1 MREKLIKAYDW
12 IVKYFM
18 YFICAAVVGWIYE
31 VLVIMFEN
39 HHGFQNRGVLFGPY
53 LPIYGFG
60 MLVLML
66 TVNPIRKMKLEK
78 ISSASTILAFCV
90 KFILAFIAAFIV
102 TSLVELVASYMISPT
117 SWEYVKNGKN
127 NPPWFYSA
135 NDGYVI
141 NFQGRIAL
149 KSSLRFGIGS
159 MFLLYVLQPLIDKF
173 SGKERVF
180 KIVGR
185 ILLIF
190 FIIDCIVTFIF

>member
-1 MREKLIKAYDW
+1 MREKLMNGYDW

-31 VLVIMFEN
+31 VLTIMLEN

-60 MLVLML
+60 MLIVMA

-78 ISSASTILAFCV
+78 ISSVSTILAFCV
-90 KFILAFIAAFIV
+90 KFILAFIAAFVV
-102 TSLVELVASYMISPT
+102 TSLVELVASYIISPT
-117 SWEYVKNGKN
+117 SWEYVENGKN
-127 NPPWFYSA
+127 NAPWFYSA
-135 NDGYVI
+135 KEGYDI

-159 MFLLYVLQPLIDKF
+159 MFLLYGLQPLINKF
-173 SGKERVF
+173 STKAKAFKFVGSVLLLVF
-180 KIVGR
+180 V
-185 ILLIF
+185 
-190 FIIDCIVTFIF
+190 IDCIVTFVL